1 MNGGGKIRWG
11 ALWLAPVGGEREGGG
26 FFPGQIPYSWPL
38 FLVVLKRCCSSV
50 QQGTLQYFLLFK
62 TSYGISDSDKRYTL
76 NYTCTLTVHT
86 YAVLSYT
93 VQSGLLTNTP
103 LRSLLTD
110 VLFKIPCTV
119 KASDLVLASLTSLRF
134 FFLPSTCELCS
145 AEGENKQRQWC
156 SAGEM
161 CCGCCF
167 VQVLELLSPGFRFF
181 SSWHCSCGCMC
192 T

>member
-26 FFPGQIPYSWPL
+26 FFPGQIPYSWPP

-86 YAVLSYT
+86 YAVLSYM

-134 FFLPSTCELCS
+134 FFSPSTCELCS

>member
-1 MNGGGKIRWG
+1 MASVPGSSEEV
-11 ALWLAPVGGEREGGG
+11 L
-26 FFPGQIPYSWPL
+26 FFCPTRYPSI
-38 FLVVLKRCCSSV
+38 
-50 QQGTLQYFLLFK
+50 FLLFK

-76 NYTCTLTVHT
+76 NYTLTVHT

-134 FFLPSTCELCS
+134 F
-145 AEGENKQRQWC
+145 
-156 SAGEM
+156 
-161 CCGCCF
+161 
-167 VQVLELLSPGFRFF
+167 SPLY
-181 SSWHCSCGCMC
+181 M
-192 T
+192 

>member
-26 FFPGQIPYSWPL
+26 FFPGQIPYSWPP

-86 YAVLSYT
+86 YAVLSYM

-119 KASDLVLASLTSLRF
+119 KASDLVLASLTSLGF
-134 FFLPSTCELCS
+134 FFSLLHVNYVVLRERTSSDSDVLQEKCAADVVLC
-145 AEGENKQRQWC
+145 RC
-156 SAGEM
+156 
-161 CCGCCF
+161 
-167 VQVLELLSPGFRFF
+167 
-181 SSWHCSCGCMC
+181 
-192 T
+192 